1 MKIAVVIP
9 CYKVK
14 QYVLGVISSIG
25 EEVSDIYC
33 VDDACPEKSGNFIEI
48 NVKDQRVKV
57 IYHSENQGV
66 GGAVMT
72 GYKAALKEGAGI
84 IVKIDGDGQ
93 MDPALIPKMVLPI
106 LENVA
111 DYTKGNRFFLMK
123 YLKGM
128 PVVRKAGN
136 AALSLISKFSTGYW
150 DIFDPTN
157 GYTAIAASVVSEL
170 QLDKI
175 SKRYFFESD
184 MLFQLNIL
192 RAVVKDIPI
201 TATYQGEISSLK
213 INKIIFDFMGRHCSN
228 FVKRIFY
235 NYLIR
240 NFTLGSIELF
250 LSFISIC
257 SGCIIGGTHWFDSIH
272 SGVAATSG
280 TVMLSALPIVVGF
293 QLLLAFFGE
302 DINMVPRFPVNR
314 LLGKEM
320 PGSIKSVEQESG
332 TVESQISK
340 IIMNEN
346 LVSKQEIKL
355 EQKIAET
362 VS

>member
-9 CYKVK
+9 CFKVK

-25 EEVSDIYC
+25 KEVGSIYC
-33 VDDACPEKSGNFIEI
+33 VDDACPEQSGNFIESI
-48 NVKDQRVKV
+48 VKDPRVKV

-66 GGAVMT
+66 GGAVMS
-72 GYKAALKEGAGI
+72 GYKAALKDGAEI

-93 MDPALIPKMVLPI
+93 MDPALIPRMVLPI
-106 LENVA
+106 IENIA

-128 PVVRKAGN
+128 PVIRKTGN
-136 AALSLISKFSTGYW
+136 AVLSLMSKFSTGYW

-157 GYTAIAASVVSEL
+157 GYTAIAASVASEL
-170 QLDKI
+170 QFDKI
-175 SKRYFFESD
+175 SRRYFFESD

-201 TATYQGEISSLK
+201 KAKYQGETSSLK
-213 INKIIFDFMGRHCSN
+213 INKILFDFLNRHCSN

-250 LSFISIC
+250 LAFFSITT
-257 SGCIIGGTHWFDSIH
+257 GIVIGGTNWISSIN

-280 TVMLSALPIVVGF
+280 TVMLSALPIVIGF

-302 DINMVPRFPVNR
+302 DINMVPRVPVNR
-314 LLGKEM
+314 QLGKEM
-320 PGSIKSVEQESG
+320 HGLIQSIKPENIAE
-332 TVESQISK
+332 EPQISRIK
-340 IIMNEN
+340 NNEMI
-346 LVSKQEIKL
+346 VSLQDVKVERKVV
-355 EQKIAET
+355 EV